1 MFLVIASIVIVMK
14 RKSNVVMRFCKRWF
28 LYLAALVTVVNVAFV
43 FNNIQSVLIHYS
55 TSLSLISFLGTYFIK
70 EAINFLLLGAT
81 LVIAGIAG
89 ESLRN
94 EVFKPRPGI
103 SLLHYLRS
111 SFYTRAVSRLILL
124 GYVLFFILLGVQ
136 AALFYLGQNYLGV
149 WKEWFRMAQFSSA
162 YLPFLS
168 ACAIGLNASFNEEVL
183 FRLFGITWGKKYL
196 KNTAFAIIFTSLIW
210 GFGHSQYAIFPVWF
224 RGIEVSIMG
233 LIYGFI
239 FIRYGLIPLIVAH
252 YLFDV
257 FWGVAAY
264 ILGHTTPYLFT
275 SSVFVLAIPLIFA
288 CIAYFMN
295 KEEREKEI
303 KTLLDNIQKYN
314 LGILINFVSAKK
326 SQGLN
331 AAVISKELVENNW
344 DNELVDLAVN
354 EVFKT

>member
-1 MFLVIASIVIVMK
+1 
-14 RKSNVVMRFCKRWF
+14 
-28 LYLAALVTVVNVAFV
+28 
-43 FNNIQSVLIHYS
+43 
-55 TSLSLISFLGTYFIK
+55 
-70 EAINFLLLGAT
+70 
-81 LVIAGIAG
+81 
-89 ESLRN
+89 
-94 EVFKPRPGI
+94 
-103 SLLHYLRS
+103 
-111 SFYTRAVSRLILL
+111 
-124 GYVLFFILLGVQ
+124 
-136 AALFYLGQNYLGV
+136 
-149 WKEWFRMAQFSSA
+149 
-162 YLPFLS
+162 
-168 ACAIGLNASFNEEVL
+168 
-183 FRLFGITWGKKYL
+183 
-196 KNTAFAIIFTSLIW
+196 
-210 GFGHSQYAIFPVWF
+210 
-224 RGIEVSIMG
+224 MG